1 MATIEKRAK
10 RLRGTC
16 KFLNDKFRDG
26 YEKGLHDG
34 CFMGAHLQKKIDI
47 DKACEWLYK
56 NILCMQH
63 DTKTMFLARFRK
75 AMEE

>member
-1 MATIEKRAK
+1 MAKYDFTNEIPFNEQPLYRQ
-10 RLRGTC
+10 
-16 KFLNDKFRDG
+16 G
-26 YEKGLHDG
+26 YED
-34 CFMGAHLQKKIDI
+34 AI